1 MCVNVDYFNLPVQ
14 TTAENLYESHWKLAF
29 SSFCCLPISSHIQL
43 KLEKLL
49 FMFPLL
55 GAVATAYLL

>member
-1 MCVNVDYFNLPVQ
+1 MPNIVIYLCKQLLKISMNHTGNQ
-14 TTAENLYESHWKLAF
+14 F
-29 SSFCCLPISSHIQL
+29 STVFFSCCLPISSHIQL

-55 GAVATAYLL
+55 GGVATEYLL